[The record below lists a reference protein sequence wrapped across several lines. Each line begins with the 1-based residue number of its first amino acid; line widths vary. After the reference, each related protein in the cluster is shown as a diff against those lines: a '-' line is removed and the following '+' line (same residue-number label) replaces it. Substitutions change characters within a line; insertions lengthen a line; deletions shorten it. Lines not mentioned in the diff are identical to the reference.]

1 MMANIE
7 QDKTD
12 LGTISV
18 LLKRTK
24 RRIPNMLVIKQ
35 RMLDGETL
43 SDVEIMELQSILGHA
58 NDNRALVE
66 RHPELKELSTKM
78 IALYE
83 EITQLALANEKKGGE
98 SPKIDLSD

>member
-1 MMANIE
+1 MANAE

-24 RRIPNMLVIKQ
+24 RRIPNMLAIKQ
-35 RMLDGETL
+35 RLLKGETL
-43 SDVEIMELQSILGHA
+43 SDVEIVELQSIVRNA
-58 NDNRALVE
+58 NDNRALVD
-66 RHPELKELSTKM
+66 RNPELQQMVTKM

-83 EITQLALANEKKGGE
+83 DITQLALDNEKKGGKP
-98 SPKIDLSD
+98 PKIDLSD